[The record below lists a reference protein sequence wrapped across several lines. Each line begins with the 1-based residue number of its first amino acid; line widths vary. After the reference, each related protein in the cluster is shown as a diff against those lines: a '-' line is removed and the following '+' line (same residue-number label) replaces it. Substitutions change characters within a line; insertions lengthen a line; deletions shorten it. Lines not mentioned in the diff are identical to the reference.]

1 MKRLLLTIAAAAIVA
16 VATVAWRPRTPIRIG
31 VLHSLTGTMA
41 ISERALVDAVQMA
54 VAEINAA
61 GGVLGRQIEPIV
73 ADGQSDPATFARE
86 AQRLITAERVKAVFG
101 CWTSGSRRTARPV
114 FEQYGSL
121 LFYPVQYEGLE
132 NSPNIV
138 YLGAAPNQ
146 QIIPAVRWLMQTT
159 GRRFF
164 LVGSDYVFPRAANAI
179 IRDHVTAWRGQ
190 IVGEEYVPL
199 GASALEP
206 VARAIAAARPDAI
219 LNTLNGDSNIAFFTA
234 LRAAGVTP
242 DRIPTMSFSLAE
254 QEIRS
259 LPGEAIAGDY
269 AAWNYFQSIDTAVNQ
284 QFVRSFKVR
293 YGGDRVTSDPIEAA
307 YVGVHLW
314 AAAAAAAGSPEPA
327 AVRAAVSDR
336 SIRGPGGMIYIDPE
350 NRHAWKTVRI
360 GRIRPDGQFQVVWS
374 SEYPIRPV
382 PYPPQRSVQA
392 WEDLLKQLHTAWGG
406 RWVRPS

>member
-1 MKRLLLTIAAAAIVA
+1 MKRVLFTLAAAAIIA
-16 VATVAWRPRTPIRIG
+16 AATLAWRPRTPIRIG

-41 ISERALVDAVQMA
+41 ISERALVDAVQLA
-54 VAEINAA
+54 VDEINRS
-61 GGVLGRQIEPIV
+61 GGVLGRQIEPVV
-73 ADGQSDPATFARE
+73 ADGKSDPATFARE
-86 AQRLITAERVKAVFG
+86 AQRLITAERVSAIFG
-101 CWTSGSRRTARPV
+101 CWTSGSRRTARPI
-114 FEQYGSL
+114 FEEYKHL

-146 QIIPAVRWLMQTT
+146 QIVPAVRWLMQTT

-179 IRDHVTAWRGQ
+179 IRDHVTAWRGR

-199 GASALEP
+199 GSSDLEP
-206 VARAIAAARPDAI
+206 IARAIAAAQPDAI

-234 LRAAGVTP
+234 LRAAGITP
-242 DRIPTMSFSLAE
+242 ARVPTMSFSLAE

-259 LPGEAIAGDY
+259 LPADTIAGDY
-269 AAWNYFQSIDTAVNQ
+269 AAWNYFQSLDTGENQ
-284 QFVRSFKVR
+284 QFVRSFKAR
-293 YGGDRVTSDPIEAA
+293 YGADRVTSDPIEAA

-314 AAAAAAAGSPEPA
+314 AAAASAAGSPEPA
-327 AVRAAVSDR
+327 AVRAAVADR

-382 PYPPQRSVQA
+382 PYPPQRTVQA
-392 WEDLLKQLHTAWGG
+392 WEELLKQLQTSWGG
-406 RWVRPS
+406 RWVKPS